1 MDKISKI
8 ASIAVCFALL
18 WVFSACSDD
27 MLMEGQGA
35 NGVDMN
41 RMVEVEI
48 PFSLGKGIT
57 SQVVT
62 RSTKTTDQTGKDSQL
77 SGIMVFVYENNG
89 GDPSNDKRLAYQF
102 FESPLT
108 SLEGS
113 TGGWIPDENDATC
126 GHFKLYMPVGDVYIY
141 LIGNAQGSFIDFFPE
156 IGESKLANR
165 EEFLEKVT
173 PKWNGNM
180 FTVDGY
186 LPLAGSVNNRT
197 GACTIKEDES
207 NSGKGIITY
216 RKENGEE
223 EYVISQQTDGH
234 PKADNSFVL
243 KRLMCKVS
251 MEFKSGKDVTFTP
264 ISYKFCHCGEY
275 VSPAEDLWSGQDNL
289 NTIDTKTV
297 TFDAQTPNSFT
308 VYLPENIREYTGDK
322 TGWEFADRDRVRKDS
337 NGENL
342 YENTPSQ
349 EGHEGHYQ
357 FENAPEKSTY
367 VEIIG
372 KFEKG
377 DSISAD
383 TKYILHLGDFSK
395 DLSEFSLRRDY
406 HYQYTVTVNGVN
418 DIVVEVKGEDGT
430 SNPQEKNP
438 AVEGIVFEGGARV
451 QLDAHYEQVEMK
463 LMKNDISKGVYI
475 YAKTPFGN
483 VSCKYLP
490 SAQKLDPTHDNQPSS
505 IEGAKKLLQWIE
517 FKKQDDRGSLASYA
531 GNRMDVFA
539 ALDDACTNQTEKDYY
554 TCFVDE
560 YYYTANPVDNSSIE
574 LSDFINAEDRTFS
587 LGSDIQYSTDK
598 QSAVASAVY
607 VLQQRSIACFYDLE
621 NQTVAK
627 YGVELTDEIGKLF
640 YGDPAVETSDA
651 KDGRAN
657 TQDEIRDLNF
667 IVVNWAKNGFLLNSD
682 DSKLEPSKER
692 LVEDYNWACFAC
704 LTRNRDFTGDGRITG
719 NELRWYTPARDQML
733 GLWIGE
739 PAMPAKAAL
748 YPYPTDQL
756 KPNSGICQ
764 YPIFTSTGG
773 SSRVIYGEQGSSFGD
788 VNSANVDGGYVRA
801 VRNLGKIPTSN
812 SYEIEAEPY
821 YKYTD
826 ADRTIEVYLTSNA
839 LRAFSSRELAP
850 HDERSAVNR
859 PYKKFQVA
867 KHPYVTSATATCN
880 GHWRGPGKAEI
891 SYKKLETTEGTD
903 AKNAVTTI
911 AAQYPGDGE
920 IPVTTAAWR
929 LPNQREMALMVV
941 AMGDGMYD
949 GIDNDDDQTGFHTRN
964 AHCDGVIFID
974 WETQH
979 NWTYDKNYVLHCR
992 TRFSKDGYTPYG
1004 YMYNTKGKQIQML
1017 WEAMSDDDNY
1027 LGQGVKGYGG
1037 YLCVRDVPN

>member
-57 SQVVT
+57 SHVVT
-62 RSTKTTDQTGKDSQL
+62 RSTRATDQQGKDSQL

-113 TGGWIPDENDATC
+113 TGGWIPDANDATC
-126 GHFKLYMPVGDVYIY
+126 GHFKFYMPVGDVYIY

-165 EEFLEKVT
+165 QDFLEKVT

-186 LPLAGSVNNRT
+186 LPLVGSVNNRT
-197 GACTIKEDES
+197 GACTIKKDES
-207 NSGKGIITY
+207 NSEKGIITY
-216 RKENGEE
+216 RKENDEK
-223 EYVISQQTDGH
+223 EYVISQQTGEH
-234 PKADNSFVL
+234 PAVNQDNSFVL

-251 MEFKSGKDVTFTP
+251 MEFKSGTNVTFTP
-264 ISYKFCHCGEY
+264 ISYKFCHCAEY
-275 VSPAEDLWSGQDNL
+275 VSPAEDSWAGYDNL
-289 NTIDTKTV
+289 NMIDTETV

-322 TGWEFADRDRVRKDS
+322 TEWKFADRDRVRKDD

-357 FENAPEKSTY
+357 FENAPKHSTY
-367 VEIIG
+367 VEITG
-372 KFEKG
+372 KFEG
-377 DSISAD
+377 DNISAD
-383 TKYILHLGDFSK
+383 TRYILHLGDFSNNK
-395 DLSEFSLRRDY
+395 FNEFSLRRDY

-463 LMKNDISKGVYI
+463 LMKNKISEGVYI

-490 SAQKLDPTHDNQPSS
+490 STRKLDPNHKNQPAS
-505 IEGAKKLLQWIE
+505 IEEAKKLLQWIE
-517 FKKQDDRGSLASYA
+517 FKKQSDKGSLALYG
-531 GNRMDVFA
+531 GNDRMDVFA
-539 ALDDACTNQTEKDYY
+539 ALDHAYENQMGYY

-560 YYYTANPVDNSSIE
+560 YYYTTNPVDGSSIA

-587 LGSDIQYSTDK
+587 LGSDIQYSADK
-598 QSAVASAVY
+598 QSAVATAVY
-607 VLQQRSIACFYDLE
+607 VLQQHSIACFYNLE
-621 NQTVAK
+621 NQTIAK
-627 YGVELTDEIGKLF
+627 YGVELTDEIGGLL
-640 YGDPAVETSDA
+640 YGSPAGESSDA
-651 KDGRAN
+651 KNGRGN
-657 TQDEIRDLNF
+657 TITEIGNNTGA
-667 IVVNWAKNGFLLNSD
+667 VNWAKNGFLLD
-682 DSKLEPSKER
+682 DTDSKLEAGKKR
-692 LVEDYNWACFAC
+692 LTTDTEWACLAC
-704 LTRNRDFTGDGRITG
+704 LTRNRDFNGDSKITDD
-719 NELRWYTPARDQML
+719 ELRWYTPARDQML

-739 PAMPAKAAL
+739 PALPAKAAL
-748 YPYPTDQL
+748 YPYSTEGMER
-756 KPNSGICQ
+756 PNNATQSL
-764 YPIFTSTGG
+764 YPIFTSTYGDNG
-773 SSRVIYGEQGSSFGD
+773 IDRVIWAEEGCTFGSAHAAQ
-788 VNSANVDGGYVRA
+788 NGGYVRA
-801 VRNLGKIPTSN
+801 VRNLGATPSKT
-812 SYEIEAEPY
+812 SYETPAQPY
-821 YKYTD
+821 YQYDKST
-826 ADRTIEVYLTSNA
+826 RTIEVFLTDNA
-839 LRAFSSRELAP
+839 LRSFSYHELAP
-850 HDERSAVNR
+850 HHERSVVNR

-867 KHPYVTSATATCN
+867 TRPYTEEATATCN
-880 GHWRGPGKAEI
+880 YSHSGDASIK
-891 SYKKLETTEGTD
+891 YQKLQTTNATQ
-903 AKNAVTTI
+903 AKTATTTI
-911 AAQYPGDGE
+911 AANYKGNGE
-920 IPVTTAAWR
+920 ANLNTTAVWR
-929 LPNQREMALMVV
+929 LPNQRELALMIV
-941 AMGDGMYD
+941 AMGTTLGYNNM
-949 GIDNDDDQTGFHTRN
+949 NDYNTINCECRN
-964 AHCDGVIFID
+964 SRSGAH
-974 WETQH
+974 E
-979 NWTYDKNYVLHCR
+979 WTYTHNYVLHCR
-992 TRFSKDGYTPYG
+992 TSFSSTKWTQYG
-1004 YMYNTKGKQIQML
+1004 FMYNTNGKQMQIL
-1017 WEAMSDDDNY
+1017 WTTDQGTD
-1027 LGQGVKGYGG
+1027 LGQGTTGMGG
-1037 YLCVRDVPN
+1037 CLCVRDVQ

>member
-57 SQVVT
+57 SHVVT
-62 RSTKTTDQTGKDSQL
+62 RSTRATDQQGKDSQL

-113 TGGWIPDENDATC
+113 TGGWIPDANDATC
-126 GHFKLYMPVGDVYIY
+126 GHFKFYMPVGDVYIY

-165 EEFLEKVT
+165 QDFLEKVT

-186 LPLAGSVNNRT
+186 LPLVGSVNNRT
-197 GACTIKEDES
+197 GACTIKKDES
-207 NSGKGIITY
+207 NSEKGIITY
-216 RKENGEE
+216 RKENDEK
-223 EYVISQQTDGH
+223 EYVISQQTGEH
-234 PKADNSFVL
+234 PAVNQDNSFVL

-251 MEFKSGKDVTFTP
+251 MEFKSGTNVTFTP
-264 ISYKFCHCGEY
+264 ISYKFCHCAEY
-275 VSPAEDLWSGQDNL
+275 VSPAEDSWAGYDNL
-289 NTIDTKTV
+289 NMIDTETV

-322 TGWEFADRDRVRKDS
+322 TEWKFADRDRVRKDD

-357 FENAPEKSTY
+357 FENAPKHSTY
-367 VEIIG
+367 VEITG
-372 KFEKG
+372 KFEG
-377 DSISAD
+377 DNISAD
-383 TKYILHLGDFSK
+383 TRYILHLGDFSNNK
-395 DLSEFSLRRDY
+395 FNEFSLRRDY

-463 LMKNDISKGVYI
+463 LMKNKISEGVYI

-490 SAQKLDPTHDNQPSS
+490 STRKLDPNHKNQPAS
-505 IEGAKKLLQWIE
+505 IEEAKKLLQWIE
-517 FKKQDDRGSLASYA
+517 FKKQSDKGSLALYG
-531 GNRMDVFA
+531 GNDRMDVFA
-539 ALDDACTNQTEKDYY
+539 ALDHAYENQMGYY

-560 YYYTANPVDNSSIE
+560 YYYTTNPVDGSSIA

-587 LGSDIQYSTDK
+587 LGSDIQYSADK
-598 QSAVASAVY
+598 QSAVATAVY
-607 VLQQRSIACFYDLE
+607 VLQQHSIACFYNLE

-627 YGVELTDEIGKLF
+627 YGVELTDEIGGLP
-640 YGDPAVETSDA
+640 YGSPAGKSSDA
-651 KDGRAN
+651 KNGRGN
-657 TQDEIRDLNF
+657 TITEIGNNTGA
-667 IVVNWAKNGFLLNSD
+667 VNWAKNGFLLD
-682 DSKLEPSKER
+682 DTDSKLEAGKKR
-692 LVEDYNWACFAC
+692 LTTDTEWACLAC
-704 LTRNRDFTGDGRITG
+704 LTRNRDFNGDSKITDD
-719 NELRWYTPARDQML
+719 ELRWYTPARDQML

-739 PAMPAKAAL
+739 PALPAKAAL
-748 YPYPTDQL
+748 YPYSTEGMER
-756 KPNSGICQ
+756 PNNATQSL
-764 YPIFTSTGG
+764 YPIFTSTYGDNG
-773 SSRVIYGEQGSSFGD
+773 IDRVIWAEEGCTFGSAHAAQ
-788 VNSANVDGGYVRA
+788 NGGYVRA
-801 VRNLGKIPTSN
+801 VRNLGATPSKT
-812 SYEIEAEPY
+812 SYETPAQPY
-821 YKYTD
+821 YQYDKST
-826 ADRTIEVYLTSNA
+826 RTIEVFLTDNA
-839 LRAFSSRELAP
+839 LRSFSYHELAP
-850 HDERSAVNR
+850 HHERSVVNR

-867 KHPYVTSATATCN
+867 TRPYTEEATATCN
-880 GHWRGPGKAEI
+880 YSHSGDASIK
-891 SYKKLETTEGTD
+891 YQKLQTTNATQ
-903 AKNAVTTI
+903 AKTATTTI
-911 AAQYPGDGE
+911 AANYKGNGE
-920 IPVTTAAWR
+920 ANLNTTAVWR
-929 LPNQREMALMVV
+929 LPNQRELALMIV
-941 AMGDGMYD
+941 AMGTTLGYNNM
-949 GIDNDDDQTGFHTRN
+949 NDYNTINCECRN
-964 AHCDGVIFID
+964 SRSGAH
-974 WETQH
+974 E
-979 NWTYDKNYVLHCR
+979 WTYTHNYVLHCR
-992 TRFSKDGYTPYG
+992 TSFSSTKWTQYG
-1004 YMYNTKGKQIQML
+1004 FMYNTNGKQMQIL
-1017 WEAMSDDDNY
+1017 WTTDQGTD
-1027 LGQGVKGYGG
+1027 LGQGTTGMGG
-1037 YLCVRDVPN
+1037 CLCVRDVQ

>member
-57 SQVVT
+57 SHVVT
-62 RSTKTTDQTGKDSQL
+62 RSARATDQQGKDSQL

-113 TGGWIPDENDATC
+113 TGGWIPDANDATC
-126 GHFKLYMPVGDVYIY
+126 GHFKFYMPVGDVYIY

-165 EEFLEKVT
+165 QDFLEKVT

-186 LPLAGSVNNRT
+186 LPLVGSVNNRT

-216 RKENGEE
+216 KKENDEN
-223 EYVISQQTDGH
+223 EYFISQQTGEH
-234 PKADNSFVL
+234 PAVNQDNSFVL

-251 MEFKSGKDVTFTP
+251 MEFKSGTNVTFTP
-264 ISYKFCHCGEY
+264 ISYKFCHCAEY
-275 VSPAEDLWSGQDNL
+275 VSPAEDSWAGYDNL
-289 NTIDTKTV
+289 NMIDTETV
-297 TFDAQTPNSFT
+297 TFDAQTPSSFT

-322 TGWEFADRDRVRKDS
+322 TEWEFADRDRVRKDD

-367 VEIIG
+367 VEITG
-372 KFEKG
+372 KFEG
-377 DSISAD
+377 NNISAE
-383 TKYILHLGDFSK
+383 TKYILHLGDFSNNK
-395 DLSEFSLRRDY
+395 FNEFSLRRDY

-463 LMKNDISKGVYI
+463 LMKNKISEGVYI

-490 SAQKLDPTHDNQPSS
+490 STQKLDSNHNNQPPS
-505 IEGAKKLLQWIE
+505 IEEAKSLLQWIE
-517 FKKQDDRGSLASYA
+517 FKKQDVKGSLASYG
-531 GNRMDVFA
+531 GNGDRMDVFA
-539 ALDDACTNQTEKDYY
+539 ALDHAYENQTGNDYY

-560 YYYTANPVDNSSIE
+560 YYYTTNPVDGSSIA
-574 LSDFINAEDRTFS
+574 LGDFINAEDRTFS
-587 LGSDIQYSTDK
+587 LGSDLQYSADK
-598 QSAVASAVY
+598 QSAVATAVY
-607 VLQQRSIACFYDLE
+607 VLQQHSIACFYDLE

-627 YGVELTDEIGKLF
+627 YGVELTDEIGGLP
-640 YGDPAVETSDA
+640 YGSPAGESSDA
-651 KDGRAN
+651 KNGRGN
-657 TQDEIRDLNF
+657 TITEIGNNTGA
-667 IVVNWAKNGFLLNSD
+667 VNWAKNGFLLD
-682 DSKLEPSKER
+682 DTDSKLEAGKER
-692 LVEDYNWACFAC
+692 LTTRWACLAC
-704 LTRNRDFTGDGRITG
+704 LTRNRDFNGDSKITDD
-719 NELRWYTPARDQML
+719 ELRWYTPARDQML

-739 PAMPAKAAL
+739 PALPAKAAL
-748 YPYPTDQL
+748 LPYSTDNL
-756 KPNSGICQ
+756 KGNVSESN
-764 YPIFTSTGG
+764 YPIYTSTNGNN
-773 SSRVIYGEQGSSFGD
+773 RVIWAEEGCSFGPERQAG
-788 VNSANVDGGYVRA
+788 NAGYVRV
-801 VRNLGKIPTSN
+801 VRNLGTTPSSD
-812 SYEIEAEPY
+812 SYSTNAGEY
-821 YKYTD
+821 YHYD
-826 ADRTIEVYLTSNA
+826 SDNRTIEVFLTDNA
-839 LRAFSSRELAP
+839 LRSFSYRELAP
-850 HDERSAVNR
+850 HHERSVVNR

-867 KHPYVTSATATCN
+867 AQPYTEEATATCN
-880 GHWRGPGKAEI
+880 RSHWGDASIK
-891 SYKKLETTEGTD
+891 YQKLQTTNATQ
-903 AKNAVTTI
+903 AKTATTTI
-911 AAQYPGDGE
+911 AANYKGNGE
-920 IPVTTAAWR
+920 ANLNTTAVWR
-929 LPNQREMALMVV
+929 LPNQRELALMIV
-941 AMGDGMYD
+941 AMGTTLGYNM
-949 GIDNDDDQTGFHTRN
+949 NDYNIYHTINCECRN
-964 AHCDGVIFID
+964 SWLLGNHD
-974 WETQH
+974 
-979 NWTYDKNYVLHCR
+979 WTYTHNYVLHCR
-992 TRFSKDGYTPYG
+992 TSFSNTNYTAFGYIYHARDKHIRMYGDDIGSDG
-1004 YMYNTKGKQIQML
+1004 M
-1017 WEAMSDDDNY
+1017 
-1027 LGQGVKGYGG
+1027 GG
-1037 YLCVRDVPN
+1037 CLCVRDVQ

>member
-57 SQVVT
+57 SHVVT
-62 RSTKTTDQTGKDSQL
+62 RSTRATDQQGKDSQL

-113 TGGWIPDENDATC
+113 TGGWIPDANDATC
-126 GHFKLYMPVGDVYIY
+126 GHFKFYMPVGDVYIY

-165 EEFLEKVT
+165 QDFLEKVT

-186 LPLAGSVNNRT
+186 LPLVGSVNNRT
-197 GACTIKEDES
+197 GACTIKKDES
-207 NSGKGIITY
+207 NSEKGIITY
-216 RKENGEE
+216 RKENDEK
-223 EYVISQQTDGH
+223 EYVISQQTGEH
-234 PKADNSFVL
+234 PAVNQDNSFVL

-251 MEFKSGKDVTFTP
+251 MEFKSGTNVTFTP
-264 ISYKFCHCGEY
+264 ISYKFCHCAEY
-275 VSPAEDLWSGQDNL
+275 VSPAEDSWAGYDNL
-289 NTIDTKTV
+289 NMIDTETV

-322 TGWEFADRDRVRKDS
+322 TEWKFADRDRVRKDD

-357 FENAPEKSTY
+357 FENAPKHSTY
-367 VEIIG
+367 VEITG
-372 KFEKG
+372 KFEG
-377 DSISAD
+377 DNISAD
-383 TKYILHLGDFSK
+383 TRYILHLGDFSNNK
-395 DLSEFSLRRDY
+395 FNEFSLRRDY

-463 LMKNDISKGVYI
+463 LMKNKISEGVYI

-490 SAQKLDPTHDNQPSS
+490 STRKLDPNHKNQPAS
-505 IEGAKKLLQWIE
+505 IEEAKKLLQWIE
-517 FKKQDDRGSLASYA
+517 FKKQSDKGSLALYG
-531 GNRMDVFA
+531 GNDRMDVFA
-539 ALDDACTNQTEKDYY
+539 ALDHAYENQMGYY

-560 YYYTANPVDNSSIE
+560 YYYTTNPVDGSSIA

-587 LGSDIQYSTDK
+587 LGSDIQYSADK
-598 QSAVASAVY
+598 QSAVATAVY
-607 VLQQRSIACFYDLE
+607 VLQQHSIACFYNLE

-627 YGVELTDEIGKLF
+627 YGVELTDEIGGLL
-640 YGDPAVETSDA
+640 YGSPAGESSDA
-651 KDGRAN
+651 KNGRGN
-657 TQDEIRDLNF
+657 TITEIGNNTGA
-667 IVVNWAKNGFLLNSD
+667 VNWAKNGFLLD
-682 DSKLEPSKER
+682 DTDSKLEAGKKR
-692 LVEDYNWACFAC
+692 LTTDTEWACLAC
-704 LTRNRDFTGDGRITG
+704 LTRNRDFNGDSKITDD
-719 NELRWYTPARDQML
+719 ELRWYTPARDQML

-739 PAMPAKAAL
+739 PALPAKAAL
-748 YPYPTDQL
+748 YPYSTEGMER
-756 KPNSGICQ
+756 PNNATQSL
-764 YPIFTSTGG
+764 YPIFTSTYGDNG
-773 SSRVIYGEQGSSFGD
+773 IDRVIWAEEGCTFGSAHAAQ
-788 VNSANVDGGYVRA
+788 NGGYVRA
-801 VRNLGKIPTSN
+801 VRNLGATPSKT
-812 SYEIEAEPY
+812 SYETPAQPY
-821 YKYTD
+821 YQYDKST
-826 ADRTIEVYLTSNA
+826 RTIEVFLTDNA
-839 LRAFSSRELAP
+839 LRSFSYHELAP
-850 HDERSAVNR
+850 HHERSVVNR

-867 KHPYVTSATATCN
+867 TRPYTEEATATCN
-880 GHWRGPGKAEI
+880 YSHSGDASIK
-891 SYKKLETTEGTD
+891 YQKLQTTNATQ
-903 AKNAVTTI
+903 AKTATTTI
-911 AAQYPGDGE
+911 AANYKGNGE
-920 IPVTTAAWR
+920 ANLNTTAVWR
-929 LPNQREMALMVV
+929 LPNQRELALMIV
-941 AMGDGMYD
+941 AMGTTLGYNNM
-949 GIDNDDDQTGFHTRN
+949 NDYNTINCECRN
-964 AHCDGVIFID
+964 SRSGAH
-974 WETQH
+974 E
-979 NWTYDKNYVLHCR
+979 WTYTHNYVLHCR
-992 TRFSKDGYTPYG
+992 TSFSSTKWTQYG
-1004 YMYNTKGKQIQML
+1004 FMYNTNGKQMQIL
-1017 WEAMSDDDNY
+1017 WTTDQGTD
-1027 LGQGVKGYGG
+1027 LGQGTTGMGG
-1037 YLCVRDVPN
+1037 CLCVRDVQ

>member
-57 SQVVT
+57 SHVVT
-62 RSTKTTDQTGKDSQL
+62 RSTRATDQQGKDSQL

-113 TGGWIPDENDATC
+113 TGGWIPDANDATC
-126 GHFKLYMPVGDVYIY
+126 GHFKFYMPVGDVYIY

-165 EEFLEKVT
+165 QDFLEKVT

-186 LPLAGSVNNRT
+186 LPLVGSVNNRT
-197 GACTIKEDES
+197 GACTIKKDES
-207 NSGKGIITY
+207 NSEKGIITY
-216 RKENGEE
+216 RKENDEK
-223 EYVISQQTDGH
+223 EYVISQQTGEH
-234 PKADNSFVL
+234 PAVNQDNSFVL

-251 MEFKSGKDVTFTP
+251 MEFKSGTNVTFTP
-264 ISYKFCHCGEY
+264 ISYKFCHCAEY
-275 VSPAEDLWSGQDNL
+275 VSPAEDSWAGYDNL
-289 NTIDTKTV
+289 NMIDTETV

-322 TGWEFADRDRVRKDS
+322 TEWKFADRDRVRKDD

-357 FENAPEKSTY
+357 FENAPKHSTY
-367 VEIIG
+367 VEITG
-372 KFEKG
+372 KFEG
-377 DSISAD
+377 DNISAD
-383 TKYILHLGDFSK
+383 TRYILHLGDFSNNK
-395 DLSEFSLRRDY
+395 FNEFSLRRDY

-463 LMKNDISKGVYI
+463 LMKNKISEGVYI

-490 SAQKLDPTHDNQPSS
+490 STRKLDPNHKNQPAS
-505 IEGAKKLLQWIE
+505 IEEAKKLLQWIE
-517 FKKQDDRGSLASYA
+517 FKKQGGKGSLALYG
-531 GNRMDVFA
+531 GNDRMDVFA
-539 ALDDACTNQTEKDYY
+539 ALDHAYENQMGYY

-560 YYYTANPVDNSSIE
+560 YYYTTNPVDGSSIA

-587 LGSDIQYSTDK
+587 LGSDIQYSADK
-598 QSAVASAVY
+598 QSAVATAVY
-607 VLQQRSIACFYDLE
+607 VLQQHSIACFYNLE

-627 YGVELTDEIGKLF
+627 YGVELTDEIGGLP
-640 YGDPAVETSDA
+640 YGSPAGESSDA
-651 KDGRAN
+651 KNGRGN
-657 TQDEIRDLNF
+657 TITEIGNNTGA
-667 IVVNWAKNGFLLNSD
+667 VNWAENGFLLD
-682 DSKLEPSKER
+682 DTDSKLEAGKKR
-692 LVEDYNWACFAC
+692 LTTDTEWACLAC
-704 LTRNRDFTGDGRITG
+704 LTRNRDFNGDSKITDD
-719 NELRWYTPARDQML
+719 ELRWYTPARDQML

-739 PAMPAKAAL
+739 PALPAKAAL
-748 YPYPTDQL
+748 YPYSTEGMER
-756 KPNSGICQ
+756 PNDATQSL
-764 YPIFTSTGG
+764 YPIFTSTYGDNG
-773 SSRVIYGEQGSSFGD
+773 IDRVIWAEEGCTFGSD
-788 VNSANVDGGYVRA
+788 HAAQNGGYVRA
-801 VRNLGKIPTSN
+801 VRNLGATPSKT
-812 SYEIEAEPY
+812 SYETPAQPY
-821 YKYTD
+821 YQYDKST
-826 ADRTIEVYLTSNA
+826 RTIEVFLTDNA
-839 LRAFSSRELAP
+839 LRSFSYHELAP
-850 HDERSAVNR
+850 HHERSVVNR

-867 KHPYVTSATATCN
+867 TRPYTEEATATCN
-880 GHWRGPGKAEI
+880 YSHSGDASIK
-891 SYKKLETTEGTD
+891 YQKLQTTNATQ
-903 AKNAVTTI
+903 AKTATTTI
-911 AAQYPGDGE
+911 AANYKGNGE
-920 IPVTTAAWR
+920 ANFNTTAVWR
-929 LPNQREMALMVV
+929 LPNQRELALMIV
-941 AMGDGMYD
+941 AMGTTLGYNMDTYN
-949 GIDNDDDQTGFHTRN
+949 IYHTIN
-964 AHCDGVIFID
+964 CKCQNSSQG
-974 WETQH
+974 EH
-979 NWTYDKNYVLHCR
+979 NWTYIHNYVLHCR
-992 TRFSKDGYTPYG
+992 TSFSSTKWTQYG
-1004 YMYNTKGKQIQML
+1004 FMYNTQGKQMQML
-1017 WEAMSDDDNY
+1017 WTKDQGTD
-1027 LGQGVKGYGG
+1027 LGQGTTGMGG
-1037 YLCVRDVPN
+1037 CLCVRDVQ

>member
-62 RSTKTTDQTGKDSQL
+62 RSAGATDQTGKDSQL

-141 LIGNAQGSFIDFFPE
+141 LIGNAQGSFINFFPE

-216 RKENGEE
+216 RKENDGK
-223 EYVISQQTDGH
+223 EYVISQQTDEH
-234 PKADNSFVL
+234 PNADNSFVL

-251 MEFKSGKDVTFTP
+251 MEFKSGTNVTFTP

-275 VSPAEDLWSGQDNL
+275 VSPAENLWSGQDNL

-322 TGWEFADRDRVRKDS
+322 TEWKFADRDRVRKDS

-372 KFEKG
+372 KFEG
-377 DSISAD
+377 DNISAD
-383 TKYILHLGDFSK
+383 TKYILHLGNFSNNK
-395 DLSEFSLRRDY
+395 FNEFSLRRDY

-430 SNPQEKNP
+430 SNPQERNP

-490 SAQKLDPTHDNQPSS
+490 SAQKLDPYHNNQPSS
-505 IEGAKKLLQWIE
+505 IEEAKKLLQWIE
-517 FKKQDDRGSLASYA
+517 FKKQDDKGSLASYV
-531 GNRMDVFA
+531 GNGNKMDVFA
-539 ALDDACTNQTEKDYY
+539 ALDDAYENQMKNDYY

-607 VLQQRSIACFYDLE
+607 VLQQHSIACFYDLE
-621 NQTVAK
+621 NASVAK
-627 YGVELTDEIGKLF
+627 YGVELTDEIGKLD

-657 TQDEIRDLNF
+657 TQDEIKNINF

-692 LVEDYNWACFAC
+692 LVKDYNWACLAC
-704 LTRNRDFTGDGRITG
+704 LTRNRDFTGDGFITG
-719 NELRWYTPARDQML
+719 DELRWYTPARDQML

-739 PAMPAKAAL
+739 PALPAKAAL
-748 YPYPTDQL
+748 YPYPTEGMKRPDDGQSL
-756 KPNSGICQ
+756 
-764 YPIFTSTGG
+764 YPIFTSTYGDKERD
-773 SSRVIYGEQGSSFGD
+773 RVIWAEEGCTFGD
-788 VNSANVDGGYVRA
+788 AEAAKNGGYVRA
-801 VRNLGKIPTSN
+801 VRNLGATPSETSY
-812 SYEIEAEPY
+812 STVAEPY
-821 YKYTD
+821 YKYD
-826 ADRTIEVYLTSNA
+826 EKFRTIEVFLTDDA
-839 LRAFSSRELAP
+839 LRSFSYRELAS
-850 HDERSAVNR
+850 HHERSVINR

-867 KHPYVTSATATCN
+867 KHPYVKSETAFCEGHDFVSNGTKEYNQLQTTSVTEAK
-880 GHWRGPGKAEI
+880 KA
-891 SYKKLETTEGTD
+891 G
-903 AKNAVTTI
+903 TTI
-911 AAQYPGDGE
+911 ASQYPGDGE
-920 IPVTTAAWR
+920 EFISNAVWR
-929 LPNQREMALMVV
+929 LPNQRELALMVV
-941 AMGDGMYD
+941 AMPNYMDYKM
-949 GIDNDDDQTGFHTRN
+949 DDDSYHYANYECTGGMFRH
-964 AHCDGVIFID
+964 D
-974 WETQH
+974 WRYSGTKYE
-979 NWTYDKNYVLHCR
+979 VLHCR
-992 TRFSKDGYTPYG
+992 TSFSSEKWSQYG
-1004 YMYNTKGKQIQML
+1004 FMYNTRDKQMQML
-1017 WEAMSDDDNY
+1017 WLYPFGGNTD
-1027 LGQGVKGYGG
+1027 LGQGEEGYGG

>member
-57 SQVVT
+57 SHVVT
-62 RSTKTTDQTGKDSQL
+62 RSTRATDQQGKDSQL

-113 TGGWIPDENDATC
+113 TGGWIPDANDATC
-126 GHFKLYMPVGDVYIY
+126 GHFKFYMPVGDVYIY

-165 EEFLEKVT
+165 QDFLEKVT

-186 LPLAGSVNNRT
+186 LPLVGSVNNRT
-197 GACTIKEDES
+197 GACTIKKDES
-207 NSGKGIITY
+207 NSEKGIITY
-216 RKENGEE
+216 RKENDEK
-223 EYVISQQTDGH
+223 EYVISQQTGEH
-234 PKADNSFVL
+234 PAVNQDNSFVL

-251 MEFKSGKDVTFTP
+251 MEFKSGTNVTFTP
-264 ISYKFCHCGEY
+264 ISYKFCHCAEY
-275 VSPAEDLWSGQDNL
+275 VSPAEDSWAGYDNL
-289 NTIDTKTV
+289 NMIDTETV

-322 TGWEFADRDRVRKDS
+322 TEWKFADRDRVRKDD

-357 FENAPEKSTY
+357 FENAPKHSTY
-367 VEIIG
+367 VEITG
-372 KFEKG
+372 KFEG
-377 DSISAD
+377 DNISAD
-383 TKYILHLGDFSK
+383 TRYILHLGDFSNNK
-395 DLSEFSLRRDY
+395 FNEFSLRRDY

-463 LMKNDISKGVYI
+463 LMKNKISEGVYI

-490 SAQKLDPTHDNQPSS
+490 STRKLDPNHKNQPAS
-505 IEGAKKLLQWIE
+505 IEEAKKLLQWIE
-517 FKKQDDRGSLASYA
+517 FKKQGGKGSLALYG
-531 GNRMDVFA
+531 GNDRMDVFA
-539 ALDDACTNQTEKDYY
+539 ALDHAYENQMGYY

-560 YYYTANPVDNSSIE
+560 YYYTTNPVDGSSIA

-587 LGSDIQYSTDK
+587 LGSDIQYSADK
-598 QSAVASAVY
+598 QSAVATAVY
-607 VLQQRSIACFYDLE
+607 VLQQHSIACFYNLE

-627 YGVELTDEIGKLF
+627 YGVELTDEIGGLP
-640 YGDPAVETSDA
+640 YGSPAGESSDA
-651 KDGRAN
+651 KNGRGN
-657 TQDEIRDLNF
+657 TITEIGNNTGA
-667 IVVNWAKNGFLLNSD
+667 VNWAENGFLLD
-682 DSKLEPSKER
+682 DTDSKLEAGKKR
-692 LVEDYNWACFAC
+692 LTTGTEWACLAC
-704 LTRNRDFTGDGRITG
+704 LTRNRDFNGDSKITDD
-719 NELRWYTPARDQML
+719 ELRWYTPARDQML

-739 PAMPAKAAL
+739 PALPAKAAL
-748 YPYPTDQL
+748 YPYSTEGMER
-756 KPNSGICQ
+756 PNDATQSL
-764 YPIFTSTGG
+764 YPIFTSTYGDNG
-773 SSRVIYGEQGSSFGD
+773 IDRVIWAEEGCTFGSD
-788 VNSANVDGGYVRA
+788 HAAQNGGYVRA
-801 VRNLGKIPTSN
+801 VRNLGATPSKT
-812 SYEIEAEPY
+812 SYETPAQPY
-821 YKYTD
+821 YQYDKST
-826 ADRTIEVYLTSNA
+826 RTIEVFLTDNA
-839 LRAFSSRELAP
+839 LRSFSYHELAP
-850 HDERSAVNR
+850 HHERSVVNR

-867 KHPYVTSATATCN
+867 TRPYTEEATATCN
-880 GHWRGPGKAEI
+880 YSHSGDASIK
-891 SYKKLETTEGTD
+891 YQKLQTTNATQ
-903 AKNAVTTI
+903 AKTATTTI
-911 AAQYPGDGE
+911 AANYKGNGE
-920 IPVTTAAWR
+920 ANFNTTAVWR
-929 LPNQREMALMVV
+929 LPNQRELALMIV
-941 AMGDGMYD
+941 AMGTTLGYNMDTYN
-949 GIDNDDDQTGFHTRN
+949 IYHTIN
-964 AHCDGVIFID
+964 CKCQNSSQG
-974 WETQH
+974 EY
-979 NWTYDKNYVLHCR
+979 NWTYIHNYVLHCR
-992 TRFSKDGYTPYG
+992 TSFSSTKWTQYG
-1004 YMYNTKGKQIQML
+1004 FMYNTQGKQMQML
-1017 WEAMSDDDNY
+1017 WTKDQGTD
-1027 LGQGVKGYGG
+1027 LGQGTTGMGG
-1037 YLCVRDVPN
+1037 CLCVRDVQ

>member
-57 SQVVT
+57 SHVVT
-62 RSTKTTDQTGKDSQL
+62 RSTRATDQQGKDSQL

-113 TGGWIPDENDATC
+113 TGGWIPDANDATC
-126 GHFKLYMPVGDVYIY
+126 GHFKFYMPVGDVYIY

-165 EEFLEKVT
+165 QDFLEKVT

-186 LPLAGSVNNRT
+186 LPLVGSVNNRT

-216 RKENGEE
+216 KKENDEN
-223 EYVISQQTDGH
+223 EYFISQQTGEH
-234 PKADNSFVL
+234 PAVNQDNSFVL

-251 MEFKSGKDVTFTP
+251 MEFKSGTNVTFTP
-264 ISYKFCHCGEY
+264 ISYKFCHCAEY
-275 VSPAEDLWSGQDNL
+275 VSPAEDSWAGYDNL
-289 NTIDTKTV
+289 NMIDTETV
-297 TFDAQTPNSFT
+297 TFDAQTPSSFT

-322 TGWEFADRDRVRKDS
+322 TEWEFADRDRVRKDD

-367 VEIIG
+367 VEITG
-372 KFEKG
+372 KFEG
-377 DSISAD
+377 NNISAE
-383 TKYILHLGDFSK
+383 TKYILHLGDFSNNK
-395 DLSEFSLRRDY
+395 FKEFSLRRDY

-463 LMKNDISKGVYI
+463 LMKNKISEGVYI

-490 SAQKLDPTHDNQPSS
+490 STQKLDPNHNNQPPS
-505 IEGAKKLLQWIE
+505 IEEAKKLLQWIE
-517 FKKQDDRGSLASYA
+517 FKKQDNKGSLASYGGD

-539 ALDDACTNQTEKDYY
+539 ALDDAYKNQMGNDDYY

-560 YYYTANPVDNSSIE
+560 YYYTTNPVDNSSIA

-587 LGSDIQYSTDK
+587 LGSDIQYSADK
-598 QSAVASAVY
+598 QSAVATAVY
-607 VLQQRSIACFYDLE
+607 VLQQHSIACFYDLE

-627 YGVELTDEIGKLF
+627 YGVELTDEIGGLP
-640 YGDPAVETSDA
+640 YGSPAGESSDA
-651 KDGRAN
+651 KNGRGN
-657 TQDEIRDLNF
+657 TITEIRNNTGA
-667 IVVNWAKNGFLLNSD
+667 VNWAMNGFLLD
-682 DSKLEPSKER
+682 DTDSKLEAGKKR
-692 LVEDYNWACFAC
+692 LTTDTEWACLAC
-704 LTRNRDFTGDGRITG
+704 LTRNRDFNGDGKITDD
-719 NELRWYTPARDQML
+719 ELRWYTPARDQML

-739 PAMPAKAAL
+739 PALPAKAAL
-748 YPYPTDQL
+748 YPYSTEGMERPSN
-756 KPNSGICQ
+756 NSQ
-764 YPIFTSTGG
+764 SLYPIFTSTYGDNG
-773 SSRVIYGEQGSSFGD
+773 IDRVIWAEEGCTFGSD
-788 VNSANVDGGYVRA
+788 YAAQNGGYVRA
-801 VRNLGKIPTSN
+801 VRNLGATPSKT
-812 SYEIEAEPY
+812 SYETPAQPY
-821 YKYTD
+821 YQYDKST
-826 ADRTIEVYLTSNA
+826 RTIEVFLTDNA
-839 LRAFSSRELAP
+839 LRSFSYRELAP
-850 HDERSAVNR
+850 HHERSVINR

-867 KHPYVTSATATCN
+867 KHPYVKTQTASCGGRLVGGSNTQEYSQLQTMSAT
-880 GHWRGPGKAEI
+880 E
-891 SYKKLETTEGTD
+891 
-903 AKNAVTTI
+903 AKEAVTTI
-911 AAQYPGDGE
+911 ASQYPGDGE
-920 IPVTTAAWR
+920 ASISNAVWR
-929 LPNQREMALMVV
+929 LPNQRELALMVV
-941 AMGDGMYD
+941 AMPNYMDYEMDKEIYHYANYGCSDGLLYSGDRYE
-949 GIDNDDDQTGFHTRN
+949 I
-964 AHCDGVIFID
+964 
-974 WETQH
+974 
-979 NWTYDKNYVLHCR
+979 LHCR
-992 TRFSKDGYTPYG
+992 TSFSSTKWTQYG
-1004 YMYNTKGKQIQML
+1004 FMYNTKGKQMQML
-1017 WEAMSDDDNY
+1017 WTTDQGTTN
-1027 LGQGVKGYGG
+1027 LGQGTTGMGG
-1037 YLCVRDVPN
+1037 CLCVRDVQ

>member
-57 SQVVT
+57 SHVVT
-62 RSTKTTDQTGKDSQL
+62 RSTRATDQQGKDSQL

-113 TGGWIPDENDATC
+113 TGGWIPDANDATC
-126 GHFKLYMPVGDVYIY
+126 GHFKFYMPVGDVYIY

-165 EEFLEKVT
+165 QDFLEKVT

-186 LPLAGSVNNRT
+186 LPLVGSVNNRT
-197 GACTIKEDES
+197 GACTIKKDES
-207 NSGKGIITY
+207 NSEKGIITY
-216 RKENGEE
+216 RKENDEK
-223 EYVISQQTDGH
+223 EYVISQQTGEH
-234 PKADNSFVL
+234 PAVNQDNSFVL

-251 MEFKSGKDVTFTP
+251 MEFKSGTNVTFTP
-264 ISYKFCHCGEY
+264 ISYKFCHCAEY
-275 VSPAEDLWSGQDNL
+275 VSPAEDSWAGYDNL
-289 NTIDTKTV
+289 NMIDTETV

-322 TGWEFADRDRVRKDS
+322 TEWKFADRDRVRKDD

-357 FENAPEKSTY
+357 FENAPKHSTY
-367 VEIIG
+367 VEITG
-372 KFEKG
+372 KFEG
-377 DSISAD
+377 DNISAD
-383 TKYILHLGDFSK
+383 TRYILHLGDFSNNK
-395 DLSEFSLRRDY
+395 FNEFSLRRDY

-463 LMKNDISKGVYI
+463 LMKNKISEGVYI

-490 SAQKLDPTHDNQPSS
+490 STRKLDPNHKNQPAS
-505 IEGAKKLLQWIE
+505 IEEAKKLLQWIE
-517 FKKQDDRGSLASYA
+517 FKKQGGKGSLALYG
-531 GNRMDVFA
+531 GNDRMDVFA
-539 ALDDACTNQTEKDYY
+539 ALDHAYENQMGYY

-560 YYYTANPVDNSSIE
+560 YYYTTNPVDGSSIA

-587 LGSDIQYSTDK
+587 LGSDIQYSADK
-598 QSAVASAVY
+598 QSAVATAVY
-607 VLQQRSIACFYDLE
+607 VLQQHSIACFYNLE

-627 YGVELTDEIGKLF
+627 YGVELTDEIGGLP
-640 YGDPAVETSDA
+640 YGSPAGESSDA
-651 KDGRAN
+651 KNGRGN
-657 TQDEIRDLNF
+657 TITEIGNNTGA
-667 IVVNWAKNGFLLNSD
+667 VNWAENGFLLD
-682 DSKLEPSKER
+682 DTDSKLEAGKKR
-692 LVEDYNWACFAC
+692 LTTDTEWACLAC
-704 LTRNRDFTGDGRITG
+704 LTRNRDFNGDSKITDD
-719 NELRWYTPARDQML
+719 ELRWYTPARDQML

-739 PAMPAKAAL
+739 PALPAKVAL
-748 YPYPTDQL
+748 YPYSTEGMER
-756 KPNSGICQ
+756 PNDATQSL
-764 YPIFTSTGG
+764 YPIFTSTYGDNG
-773 SSRVIYGEQGSSFGD
+773 IDRVIWAEEGCTFGSD
-788 VNSANVDGGYVRA
+788 HAAQNGGYVRA
-801 VRNLGKIPTSN
+801 VRNLGATPSKT
-812 SYEIEAEPY
+812 SYETPAQPY
-821 YKYTD
+821 YQYDKST
-826 ADRTIEVYLTSNA
+826 RTIEVFLTDNA
-839 LRAFSSRELAP
+839 LRSFSYHELAP
-850 HDERSAVNR
+850 HHERSVVNR

-867 KHPYVTSATATCN
+867 TRPYTEEATATCN
-880 GHWRGPGKAEI
+880 YSHSGDASIK
-891 SYKKLETTEGTD
+891 YQKLQTTNATQ
-903 AKNAVTTI
+903 AKTATTTI
-911 AAQYPGDGE
+911 AANYKGNGE
-920 IPVTTAAWR
+920 ANFNTTAVWR
-929 LPNQREMALMVV
+929 LPNQRELALMIV
-941 AMGDGMYD
+941 AMGTTLGYNMDTYN
-949 GIDNDDDQTGFHTRN
+949 IYHTIN
-964 AHCDGVIFID
+964 CKCQNSSQG
-974 WETQH
+974 EY
-979 NWTYDKNYVLHCR
+979 NWTYIHNYVLHCR
-992 TRFSKDGYTPYG
+992 TSFSSTKWTQYG
-1004 YMYNTKGKQIQML
+1004 FMYNTQGKQMQML
-1017 WEAMSDDDNY
+1017 WTKDQGTD
-1027 LGQGVKGYGG
+1027 LGQGTTGMGG
-1037 YLCVRDVPN
+1037 CLCVRDVQ

>member
-57 SQVVT
+57 SHVVT
-62 RSTKTTDQTGKDSQL
+62 RSTRATDQQGKDSQL

-113 TGGWIPDENDATC
+113 TGGWIPDANDATC
-126 GHFKLYMPVGDVYIY
+126 GHFKFYMPVGDVYIY

-165 EEFLEKVT
+165 QDFLEKVT

-186 LPLAGSVNNRT
+186 LPLVGSVNNRT
-197 GACTIKEDES
+197 GACTIKKDES
-207 NSGKGIITY
+207 NSEKGIITY
-216 RKENGEE
+216 RKENDEN
-223 EYVISQQTDGH
+223 EYFISQQTGEH
-234 PKADNSFVL
+234 PAVNQDNSFVL

-251 MEFKSGKDVTFTP
+251 MEFKSGTNVTFTP
-264 ISYKFCHCGEY
+264 ISYKFCHCAEY
-275 VSPAEDLWSGQDNL
+275 VSPTEDSWAGYDNL
-289 NTIDTKTV
+289 NMIDTETV

-322 TGWEFADRDRVRKDS
+322 TEWKFADRDRVRKDD

-357 FENAPEKSTY
+357 FENAPKHSTY
-367 VEIIG
+367 VEITG
-372 KFEKG
+372 KFEG
-377 DSISAD
+377 DNISAD
-383 TKYILHLGDFSK
+383 TRYILHLGDFSNNK
-395 DLSEFSLRRDY
+395 FNEFSLRRDY

-463 LMKNDISKGVYI
+463 LMKNKISEGVYI

-490 SAQKLDPTHDNQPSS
+490 STRKLDPNHKNQPAS
-505 IEGAKKLLQWIE
+505 IEEAKKLLQWIE
-517 FKKQDDRGSLASYA
+517 FKKQGGKGSLALYG
-531 GNRMDVFA
+531 GNDRMDVFA
-539 ALDDACTNQTEKDYY
+539 ALDHAYENQMGYY

-560 YYYTANPVDNSSIE
+560 YYYTTNPVDGSSIA

-587 LGSDIQYSTDK
+587 LGSDIQYSADK
-598 QSAVASAVY
+598 QSAVATAVY
-607 VLQQRSIACFYDLE
+607 VLQQHSIACFYDLE

-627 YGVELTDEIGKLF
+627 YGVELTDEIGGLP
-640 YGDPAVETSDA
+640 YGSPAGESSDA
-651 KDGRAN
+651 KNGRGN
-657 TQDEIRDLNF
+657 TITEIGNNTGA
-667 IVVNWAKNGFLLNSD
+667 VNWAENGFLLD
-682 DSKLEPSKER
+682 DTDSKLEAGKKR
-692 LVEDYNWACFAC
+692 LTTDTEWACLAC
-704 LTRNRDFTGDGRITG
+704 LTRNRDFNGDSKITDD
-719 NELRWYTPARDQML
+719 ELRWYTPARDQML

-739 PAMPAKAAL
+739 PALPAKAAL
-748 YPYPTDQL
+748 YPYSTEGMER
-756 KPNSGICQ
+756 PNDATQSL
-764 YPIFTSTGG
+764 YPIFTSTYGDNG
-773 SSRVIYGEQGSSFGD
+773 IDRVIWAEEGCTFGSD
-788 VNSANVDGGYVRA
+788 HAAQNGGYVRA
-801 VRNLGKIPTSN
+801 VRNLGATPSKT
-812 SYEIEAEPY
+812 SYETPAQPY
-821 YKYTD
+821 YQYDKST
-826 ADRTIEVYLTSNA
+826 RTIEVFLTDNA
-839 LRAFSSRELAP
+839 LRSFSYHELAP
-850 HDERSAVNR
+850 HHERSVVNR

-867 KHPYVTSATATCN
+867 TRPYTEEATATCN
-880 GHWRGPGKAEI
+880 YSHSGDASIK
-891 SYKKLETTEGTD
+891 YQKLQTTNATQ
-903 AKNAVTTI
+903 AKTATTTI
-911 AAQYPGDGE
+911 AANYKGNGE
-920 IPVTTAAWR
+920 ANFNTTAVWR
-929 LPNQREMALMVV
+929 LPNQRELALMIV
-941 AMGDGMYD
+941 AMGTTLGYNMDTYN
-949 GIDNDDDQTGFHTRN
+949 IYHTIN
-964 AHCDGVIFID
+964 CKCQNSSQG
-974 WETQH
+974 EH
-979 NWTYDKNYVLHCR
+979 NWTYIHNYVLHCR
-992 TRFSKDGYTPYG
+992 TSFSSTKWTQYG
-1004 YMYNTKGKQIQML
+1004 FMYNTQGKQMQML
-1017 WEAMSDDDNY
+1017 WTKDQGTD
-1027 LGQGVKGYGG
+1027 LGQGTTGMGG
-1037 YLCVRDVPN
+1037 CLCVRDVQ

>member
-57 SQVVT
+57 SHVVT
-62 RSTKTTDQTGKDSQL
+62 RSTRATDQQGKDSQL

-113 TGGWIPDENDATC
+113 TGGWIPDANDATC
-126 GHFKLYMPVGDVYIY
+126 GHFKFYMPVGDVYIY

-165 EEFLEKVT
+165 QDFLEKVT

-186 LPLAGSVNNRT
+186 LPLVGSVNNRT
-197 GACTIKEDES
+197 GACTIKKDES
-207 NSGKGIITY
+207 NSEKGIITY
-216 RKENGEE
+216 RKENDEK
-223 EYVISQQTDGH
+223 EYVISQQTGEH
-234 PKADNSFVL
+234 PAVNQDNSFVL

-251 MEFKSGKDVTFTP
+251 MEFKSGTNVTFTP
-264 ISYKFCHCGEY
+264 ISYKFCHCAEY
-275 VSPAEDLWSGQDNL
+275 VSPAEDSWAGYDNL
-289 NTIDTKTV
+289 NMIDTETV

-322 TGWEFADRDRVRKDS
+322 TEWKFADRDRVRKDD

-357 FENAPEKSTY
+357 FENAPKHSTY
-367 VEIIG
+367 VEITG
-372 KFEKG
+372 KFEG
-377 DSISAD
+377 DNISAD
-383 TKYILHLGDFSK
+383 TRYILHLGDFSNNK
-395 DLSEFSLRRDY
+395 FNEFSLRRDY

-463 LMKNDISKGVYI
+463 LMKNKISEGVYI

-490 SAQKLDPTHDNQPSS
+490 STRKLDPNHKNQPAS
-505 IEGAKKLLQWIE
+505 IEEAKKLLQWIE
-517 FKKQDDRGSLASYA
+517 FKKQSDKGSLALYG
-531 GNRMDVFA
+531 GNDRMDVFA
-539 ALDDACTNQTEKDYY
+539 ALDHAYENQMGYY

-560 YYYTANPVDNSSIE
+560 YYYTTNPVDGSSIA

-587 LGSDIQYSTDK
+587 LGSDIQYSADK
-598 QSAVASAVY
+598 QSAVATAVY
-607 VLQQRSIACFYDLE
+607 VLQQHSIACFYNLE

-627 YGVELTDEIGKLF
+627 YGVELTDEIGGLL
-640 YGDPAVETSDA
+640 YGSPAGESSDA
-651 KDGRAN
+651 KNGRGN
-657 TQDEIRDLNF
+657 TITEIGNNTGA
-667 IVVNWAKNGFLLNSD
+667 VNWAKNGFLLD
-682 DSKLEPSKER
+682 DTDSKLEAGKKR
-692 LVEDYNWACFAC
+692 LTTDTEWACLAC
-704 LTRNRDFTGDGRITG
+704 LTRNRDFNGDSKITDD
-719 NELRWYTPARDQML
+719 ELRWYTPARDQML

-739 PAMPAKAAL
+739 PALPAKAAL
-748 YPYPTDQL
+748 YPYSTEGMER
-756 KPNSGICQ
+756 PNNATQSL
-764 YPIFTSTGG
+764 YPIFTSTYGDNG
-773 SSRVIYGEQGSSFGD
+773 IDRVIWAEEGCTFGSAHAAQ
-788 VNSANVDGGYVRA
+788 NGGYVRA
-801 VRNLGKIPTSN
+801 VRNLGATPSKT
-812 SYEIEAEPY
+812 SYETPAQPY
-821 YKYTD
+821 YQYDKST
-826 ADRTIEVYLTSNA
+826 RTIEVFLTDNA
-839 LRAFSSRELAP
+839 LRSFSYHELAP
-850 HDERSAVNR
+850 HHERSVVNR

-867 KHPYVTSATATCN
+867 TRPYTEEATATCN
-880 GHWRGPGKAEI
+880 YSHSGDASIK
-891 SYKKLETTEGTD
+891 YQKLQTTNATQ
-903 AKNAVTTI
+903 AKTATTTI
-911 AAQYPGDGE
+911 AANYKGNGE
-920 IPVTTAAWR
+920 ANLNTTAVWR
-929 LPNQREMALMVV
+929 LPNQRELALMIV
-941 AMGDGMYD
+941 AMGTTLGYNNM
-949 GIDNDDDQTGFHTRN
+949 NDYNTINCECRN
-964 AHCDGVIFID
+964 SRSGAH
-974 WETQH
+974 E
-979 NWTYDKNYVLHCR
+979 WTYTHNYVLHCR
-992 TRFSKDGYTPYG
+992 TSFSSTKWTQYG
-1004 YMYNTKGKQIQML
+1004 FMYNTNGKQMQIL
-1017 WEAMSDDDNY
+1017 WTTNQGTD
-1027 LGQGVKGYGG
+1027 LGQGTTGMGG
-1037 YLCVRDVPN
+1037 CLCVRDVQ

>member
-57 SQVVT
+57 SHVVT
-62 RSTKTTDQTGKDSQL
+62 RSTRATDQQGKDSQL

-113 TGGWIPDENDATC
+113 TGGWIPDANDATC
-126 GHFKLYMPVGDVYIY
+126 GHFKFYMPVGDVYIY

-165 EEFLEKVT
+165 QDFLEKVT

-186 LPLAGSVNNRT
+186 LPLVGSVNNRT
-197 GACTIKEDES
+197 GACTIKKDES
-207 NSGKGIITY
+207 NSEKGIITY
-216 RKENGEE
+216 RKENDEK
-223 EYVISQQTDGH
+223 EYVISQQTGEH
-234 PKADNSFVL
+234 PAVNQDNSFVL

-251 MEFKSGKDVTFTP
+251 MEFKSGTNVTFTP
-264 ISYKFCHCGEY
+264 ISYKFCHCAEY
-275 VSPAEDLWSGQDNL
+275 VSPAEDSWAGYDNL
-289 NTIDTKTV
+289 NMIDTETV

-322 TGWEFADRDRVRKDS
+322 TEWKFADRDRVRKDD

-357 FENAPEKSTY
+357 FENAPKHSTY
-367 VEIIG
+367 VEITG
-372 KFEKG
+372 KFEG
-377 DSISAD
+377 DNISAD
-383 TKYILHLGDFSK
+383 TRYILHLGDFSNNK
-395 DLSEFSLRRDY
+395 FNEFSLRRDY

-463 LMKNDISKGVYI
+463 LMKNKISEGVYI

-490 SAQKLDPTHDNQPSS
+490 STRKLDPNHKNQPAS
-505 IEGAKKLLQWIE
+505 IEEAKKLLQWIE
-517 FKKQDDRGSLASYA
+517 FKKQSDKGSLALYG
-531 GNRMDVFA
+531 GNDRMDVFA
-539 ALDDACTNQTEKDYY
+539 ALDHAYENQMGYY

-560 YYYTANPVDNSSIE
+560 YYYTTNPVDGSSIA

-587 LGSDIQYSTDK
+587 LGSDIQYSADK
-598 QSAVASAVY
+598 QSAVATAVY
-607 VLQQRSIACFYDLE
+607 VLQQHSIACFYNLE

-627 YGVELTDEIGKLF
+627 YGVELTDEIGGLP
-640 YGDPAVETSDA
+640 YGSPAGKSSDA
-651 KDGRAN
+651 KNGRGN
-657 TQDEIRDLNF
+657 TITEIGNNTGA
-667 IVVNWAKNGFLLNSD
+667 VNWAKNGFLLD
-682 DSKLEPSKER
+682 DTDSKLEAGKKR
-692 LVEDYNWACFAC
+692 LTTDTEWACLAC
-704 LTRNRDFTGDGRITG
+704 LTRNRDFNGDSKITDD
-719 NELRWYTPARDQML
+719 ELRWYTPARDQML

-739 PAMPAKAAL
+739 PALPAKAAL
-748 YPYPTDQL
+748 YPYSTEGMER
-756 KPNSGICQ
+756 PNNVTQSL
-764 YPIFTSTGG
+764 YPIFTSTYGDNG
-773 SSRVIYGEQGSSFGD
+773 IDRVIWAEEGCTFGSAHAAQ
-788 VNSANVDGGYVRA
+788 NGGYVRA
-801 VRNLGKIPTSN
+801 VRNLGATPSKT
-812 SYEIEAEPY
+812 SYETPAQPY
-821 YKYTD
+821 YQYDKST
-826 ADRTIEVYLTSNA
+826 RTIEVFLTDNA
-839 LRAFSSRELAP
+839 LRSFSYHELAP
-850 HDERSAVNR
+850 HHERSVVNR

-867 KHPYVTSATATCN
+867 TRPYTEEATATCN
-880 GHWRGPGKAEI
+880 YSHSGDASIK
-891 SYKKLETTEGTD
+891 YQKLQTTNATQ
-903 AKNAVTTI
+903 AKTATTTI
-911 AAQYPGDGE
+911 AANYKGNGE
-920 IPVTTAAWR
+920 ANLNTTAVWR
-929 LPNQREMALMVV
+929 LPNQRELALMIV
-941 AMGDGMYD
+941 AMGTTLGYNNM
-949 GIDNDDDQTGFHTRN
+949 NDYNTINCECRN
-964 AHCDGVIFID
+964 SRSGAH
-974 WETQH
+974 E
-979 NWTYDKNYVLHCR
+979 WTYTHNYVLHCR
-992 TRFSKDGYTPYG
+992 TSFSSTKWTQYG
-1004 YMYNTKGKQIQML
+1004 FMYNTNGKQMQIL
-1017 WEAMSDDDNY
+1017 WTTDQGTD
-1027 LGQGVKGYGG
+1027 LGQGTTGMGG
-1037 YLCVRDVPN
+1037 CLCVRDVQ

>member
-57 SQVVT
+57 SHVVT
-62 RSTKTTDQTGKDSQL
+62 RSTRATDQQGKDSQL

-113 TGGWIPDENDATC
+113 TGGWIPDANDATS
-126 GHFKLYMPVGDVYIY
+126 GHFKFYMPVGDVYIY

-165 EEFLEKVT
+165 QDFLEKVT

-186 LPLAGSVNNRT
+186 LPLVGSVNNRT
-197 GACTIKEDES
+197 GACTIKKDES
-207 NSGKGIITY
+207 NSEKGIITY
-216 RKENGEE
+216 RKENDEK
-223 EYVISQQTDGH
+223 EYVISQQTGEH
-234 PKADNSFVL
+234 PAVNQDNSFVL

-251 MEFKSGKDVTFTP
+251 MEFKSGPNVTFTP
-264 ISYKFCHCGEY
+264 ISYKFCHCAEY
-275 VSPAEDLWSGQDNL
+275 VSPAEDSWAGYDNL
-289 NTIDTKTV
+289 NMIDTETV
-297 TFDAQTPNSFT
+297 TFDAQTPSSFT

-322 TGWEFADRDRVRKDS
+322 TEWEFADRDRVRKDD
-337 NGENL
+337 NGKNL

-357 FENAPEKSTY
+357 FENAPKHSTY
-367 VEIIG
+367 VEITG
-372 KFEKG
+372 KFEG
-377 DSISAD
+377 DNISAD
-383 TKYILHLGDFSK
+383 TRYILHLGDFSNNK
-395 DLSEFSLRRDY
+395 FNEFSLRRDY

-463 LMKNDISKGVYI
+463 LMKNKISEGVYI

-490 SAQKLDPTHDNQPSS
+490 SAQKLDPNHNNQPPS
-505 IEGAKKLLQWIE
+505 IEEAKKLLQWIE
-517 FKKQDDRGSLASYA
+517 FKKQDGKGSLASYGGN

-539 ALDDACTNQTEKDYY
+539 ALDDAYKNQMGNDDYY

-560 YYYTANPVDNSSIE
+560 YYYTTNPVDNSSIA

-587 LGSDIQYSTDK
+587 LGSDIQYSADK
-598 QSAVASAVY
+598 QSAVATAVY
-607 VLQQRSIACFYDLE
+607 VLQQHSIACFYDLE

-627 YGVELTDEIGKLF
+627 YGVELTDEIGDLAKKPLE
-640 YGDPAVETSDA
+640 YNATNEGTDQ
-651 KDGRAN
+651 KDGRSN
-657 TQDEIRDLNF
+657 TLIEVGNDF
-667 IVVNWAKNGFLLNSD
+667 TVVNWEKNGFLLND
-682 DSKLEPSKER
+682 NGQLEPSEER
-692 LVEDYNWACFAC
+692 LNRDYQSAHLAC
-704 LTRNRDFTGDGRITG
+704 LTRNRDFNGDGKITDD
-719 NELRWYTPARDQML
+719 ELRWYTPARDQML

-739 PAMPAKAAL
+739 PALPAKAAL
-748 YPYPTDQL
+748 YPYPTSNLEANAD
-756 KPNSGICQ
+756 KCQ
-764 YPIFTSTGG
+764 WPIFTSTNDEN
-773 SSRVIYGEQGSSFGD
+773 RVIWAEQGCSFGTKNGAD
-788 VNSANVDGGYVRA
+788 ANGGGYVRA
-801 VRNLGKIPTSN
+801 VRNLGVTPCID
-812 SYEIEAEPY
+812 SYSTNAEEY
-821 YKYTD
+821 YHYDSVT
-826 ADRTIEVYLTSNA
+826 RTIEVYLTDNA
-839 LRAFSSRELAP
+839 LRSFSYRELAP
-850 HDERSAVNR
+850 HHERSVTNR
-859 PYKKFQVA
+859 PYRKFQVA
-867 KHPYVTSATATCN
+867 AHPYVVKDVEVKCN
-880 GHWRGPGKAEI
+880 NSGITYKPESRYYTQLQVTDEKKA
-891 SYKKLETTEGTD
+891 KTD
-903 AKNAVTTI
+903 ITTI
-911 AAQYPGDGE
+911 ASQYRGDE
-920 IPVTTAAWR
+920 SNISNATWR
-929 LPNQREMALMVV
+929 LPNQREIALMIV
-941 AMGDGMYD
+941 AMGTDLGYTQNV
-949 GIDNDDDQTGFHTRN
+949 DNDDKYYNHWNYVCNHAFLG
-964 AHCDGVIFID
+964 
-974 WETQH
+974 H
-979 NWTYDKNYVLHCR
+979 NWQYSNTSILHCR
-992 TRFSKDGYTPYG
+992 TSFSKEGYSKDGYLG
-1004 YMYNTKGKQIQML
+1004 YMYNTEGKKMQMMHDIGGAGT
-1017 WEAMSDDDNY
+1017 EGIA
-1027 LGQGVKGYGG
+1027 G
-1037 YLCVRDVPN
+1037 YLCVRDVQ

>member
-57 SQVVT
+57 SHVVT
-62 RSTKTTDQTGKDSQL
+62 RSTRATDQQGKDSQL

-113 TGGWIPDENDATC
+113 TGGWIPDANDATC
-126 GHFKLYMPVGDVYIY
+126 GHFKFYMPVGDVYIY

-165 EEFLEKVT
+165 QDFLEKVT

-186 LPLAGSVNNRT
+186 LPLVGSVNNRT
-197 GACTIKEDES
+197 GACTIKKDES
-207 NSGKGIITY
+207 NSEKGIITY
-216 RKENGEE
+216 RKENDEK
-223 EYVISQQTDGH
+223 EYVISQQTGEH
-234 PKADNSFVL
+234 PAVNQDNSFVL

-251 MEFKSGKDVTFTP
+251 MEFKSGTNVTFTP
-264 ISYKFCHCGEY
+264 ISYKFCHCAEY
-275 VSPAEDLWSGQDNL
+275 VSPAEDSWAGYDNL
-289 NTIDTKTV
+289 NMIDTETV

-322 TGWEFADRDRVRKDS
+322 TEWKFADRDRVRKDD

-357 FENAPEKSTY
+357 FENAPKHSTY
-367 VEIIG
+367 VEITG
-372 KFEKG
+372 KFEG
-377 DSISAD
+377 DNISAD
-383 TKYILHLGDFSK
+383 TRYILHLGDFSNNK
-395 DLSEFSLRRDY
+395 FNEFSLRRDY

-463 LMKNDISKGVYI
+463 LMKNKISEGVYI

-490 SAQKLDPTHDNQPSS
+490 STRKLDPNHKNQPAS
-505 IEGAKKLLQWIE
+505 IEEAKKLLQWIE
-517 FKKQDDRGSLASYA
+517 FKKQGGKGSLALYG
-531 GNRMDVFA
+531 GNDRMDVFA
-539 ALDDACTNQTEKDYY
+539 ALDHAYENQMGYY

-560 YYYTANPVDNSSIE
+560 YYYTTNPVDGSSIA

-587 LGSDIQYSTDK
+587 LGSDIQYSADK
-598 QSAVASAVY
+598 QSAVATAVY
-607 VLQQRSIACFYDLE
+607 VLQQHSIACFYNLE

-627 YGVELTDEIGKLF
+627 YGVELTDEIGGLP
-640 YGDPAVETSDA
+640 YGSPAGKSSDA
-651 KDGRAN
+651 KNGRGN
-657 TQDEIRDLNF
+657 TITEIGNNTGA
-667 IVVNWAKNGFLLNSD
+667 VNWAENGFLLD
-682 DSKLEPSKER
+682 DTDSKLEAGKKR
-692 LVEDYNWACFAC
+692 LTTDTEWACLAC
-704 LTRNRDFTGDGRITG
+704 LTRNRDFNGDSKITDD
-719 NELRWYTPARDQML
+719 ELRWYTPARDQML

-739 PAMPAKAAL
+739 PALPAKAAL
-748 YPYPTDQL
+748 YPYSTEGMER
-756 KPNSGICQ
+756 PNDATQSL
-764 YPIFTSTGG
+764 YPIFTSTYGDNG
-773 SSRVIYGEQGSSFGD
+773 IDRVIWAEEGCTFGSD
-788 VNSANVDGGYVRA
+788 HAAQNGGYVRA
-801 VRNLGKIPTSN
+801 VRNLGATPSKT
-812 SYEIEAEPY
+812 SYETPAQPY
-821 YKYTD
+821 YQYDKST
-826 ADRTIEVYLTSNA
+826 RTIEVFLTDNA
-839 LRAFSSRELAP
+839 LRSFSYHELAP
-850 HDERSAVNR
+850 HHERSVVNR

-867 KHPYVTSATATCN
+867 TRPYTEEATATCN
-880 GHWRGPGKAEI
+880 YSHSGDASIK
-891 SYKKLETTEGTD
+891 YQKLQTTNATQ
-903 AKNAVTTI
+903 AKTATTTI
-911 AAQYPGDGE
+911 AANYKGNGE
-920 IPVTTAAWR
+920 ANFNTTAVWR
-929 LPNQREMALMVV
+929 LPNQRELALMIV
-941 AMGDGMYD
+941 AMGTTLGYNMDTYN
-949 GIDNDDDQTGFHTRN
+949 IYHTIN
-964 AHCDGVIFID
+964 CKCQNSSQG
-974 WETQH
+974 EY
-979 NWTYDKNYVLHCR
+979 NWTYIHNYVLHCR
-992 TRFSKDGYTPYG
+992 TSFSSTKWTQYG
-1004 YMYNTKGKQIQML
+1004 FMYNTQGKQMQML
-1017 WEAMSDDDNY
+1017 WTKDQGTD
-1027 LGQGVKGYGG
+1027 LGQGTTGMGG
-1037 YLCVRDVPN
+1037 CLCVRDVQ